1 MKYSV
6 CRRHSVCFSESKSM
20 PNAYACQS
28 QFLGILFGCIYE
40 FRHLFYVKRN
50 GGKAGIKQLF
60 APLQDKSEKLI
71 YA

>member
-1 MKYSV
+1 
-6 CRRHSVCFSESKSM
+6 M